1 MAMTYSGDPYDRVS
15 YYTTPNN
22 REMADATWLPQW
34 WVPLMYK
41 YEFFDP
47 EMSFDDE
54 VIAALQQKQKETAE
68 KAEPQKK
75 LPIKEGKK
83 RRKIRIR
90 LKKRR

>member
-1 MAMTYSGDPYDRVS
+1 
-15 YYTTPNN
+15 
-22 REMADATWLPQW
+22 MADARWLPQW

-54 VIAALQQKQKETAE
+54 VIAGLQRAQRKMA
-68 KAEPQKK
+68 ADAAPQKK
-75 LPIKEGKK
+75 LTMKEGKK
-83 RRKIRIR
+83 RRKFRIR

>member
-1 MAMTYSGDPYDRVS
+1 
-15 YYTTPNN
+15 
-22 REMADATWLPQW
+22 MADARWLPEW

-47 EMSFDDE
+47 EMRFEDE
-54 VIAALQQKQKETAE
+54 IIDTLQQKQKDTAE
-68 KAEPQKK
+68 KAEPPKK
-75 LPIKEGKK
+75 LPMKEGKK

>member
-1 MAMTYSGDPYDRVS
+1 
-15 YYTTPNN
+15 
-22 REMADATWLPQW
+22 
-34 WVPLMYK
+34 MYK

-75 LPIKEGKK
+75 LPMKEGKK